1 MKAYQVRYV
10 KEYDDLCT
18 RYMKLNSIIDK
29 YDKGTLDFELN
40 CPIEML
46 KEQAEI
52 MFKYIEILWERS
64 EYEKVDLLP
73 VCKGTYYD

>member
-1 MKAYQVRYV
+1 MTAYQVRFI

-18 RYMKLNSIIDK
+18 RYMKLNSIISK

-40 CPIEML
+40 CPIEL
-46 KEQAEI
+46 LREQAET

-64 EYEKVDLLP
+64 SYEKVCLR
-73 VCKGTYYD
+73 TM